1 MRVARAVV
9 EGDGGR
15 GPRLRREGWGG
26 CGCCFDGVG
35 GWWVWVGG
43 ERSAEALLGESWAW
57 LEVRGRPIGAWLGCW
72 LVVLVVGVKDP

>member
-1 MRVARAVV
+1 
-9 EGDGGR
+9 
-15 GPRLRREGWGG
+15 
-26 CGCCFDGVG
+26 VG